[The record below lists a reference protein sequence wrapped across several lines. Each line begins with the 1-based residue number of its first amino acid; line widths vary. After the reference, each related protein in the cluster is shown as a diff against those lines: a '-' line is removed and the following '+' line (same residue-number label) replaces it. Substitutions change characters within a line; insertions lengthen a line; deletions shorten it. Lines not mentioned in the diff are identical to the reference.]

1 VELLT
6 LSVHRDRFFR
16 FALGSRVG
24 SVVVPVVVIALAHS
38 SAAHATPLQAH
49 GQAGLV
55 GDYQSGLTAKQT
67 NYQAIRM
74 PFSLTVEGKASSKVS
89 LFLNLSPSFNL
100 FPNTATELGND
111 STTDVNKRQTG
122 SETYQPLS
130 NRYRAAEVL
139 KSSYAYVNFASDVG
153 LLTFGRVPRHWGL
166 GLWKNAQWRPDAGAI
181 STSDMVGLTLDFSSS
196 LSGSVAF
203 EKMNEGSPSVVGD
216 DGDAFTIEA
225 MLADD
230 PSDPSSSGL
239 AKRIGLTFSSYRH
252 PRTETE
258 LSILDMFGQF
268 YFSNVLLEGEM
279 LYPTGN
285 TRSTSYA
292 LSGGDSTSCADARN
306 PDKDDIGC
314 ERKSIE
320 GFGALLRM
328 RLLVGG
334 GESQDNQ
341 SWSSVASVDAARK
354 NLSTVLSPESH
365 EIGAEVG
372 FARGDSDSFKSTNK
386 DNAITG
392 LGFHPNIR
400 PSLIMFGSAQP
411 LAPGF
416 PGAVVQNV
424 FYTKVN
430 YTYETPG
437 FGLISPSLIWAQLNK
452 TAGNGP
458 DVVDGTAGRKS
469 NLGIEVNL
477 DYSYRTTSRVD
488 FGVTAGALIA
498 GDAYTIKTAGTEEKA
513 KASYGIRTT
522 VSTSF

>member
-1 VELLT
+1 MELLT
-6 LSVHRDRFFR
+6 VSPRPSLCFR
-16 FALGSRVG
+16 FCF
-24 SVVVPVVVIALAHS
+24 
-38 SAAHATPLQAH
+38 SAAILAVAAIGSPFQAQATPLQAH

-55 GDYQSGLTAKQT
+55 GDYESGLTAKGT
-67 NYQAIRM
+67 SYQAIRM

-100 FPNTATELGND
+100 FPRTATELGNSSSD
-111 STTDVNKRQTG
+111 TAPDLSKRQTG
-122 SETYQPLS
+122 GETPQPLS
-130 NRYRAAEVL
+130 SRYRAAEVL

-166 GLWKNAQWRPDAGAI
+166 GLWKNAQWRPDGGVI
-181 STSDMVGLTLDFSSS
+181 STSDMAGLTLDFSSS

-203 EKMNEGSPSVVGD
+203 EKMNEGAPSVIGD
-216 DGDAFTIEA
+216 DGDAFTFEA
-225 MLADD
+225 LLADD

-252 PRTETE
+252 PRTQTE

-268 YFSNVLLEGEM
+268 YFSNLLLEGEM

-285 TRSTSYA
+285 TRSTSYGLA
-292 LSGGDSTSCADARN
+292 GGDTTKCADARN
-306 PDKDDIGC
+306 PDGDDIGC

-320 GFGALLRM
+320 GFAALVRM

-334 GESQDNQ
+334 GEAQENQ

-372 FARGDSDSFKSTNK
+372 FARGDSDSFKASNK
-386 DNAITG
+386 DNTITG

-400 PSLIMFGSAQP
+400 PSLIMFNSAQP
-411 LAPGF
+411 LSPGF
-416 PGAVVQNV
+416 PGAMVQNV
-424 FYTKVN
+424 LYTKVN

-458 DVVDGTAGRKS
+458 DVQDGSAGHKS

-488 FGVTAGALIA
+488 FGVTAGALFA
-498 GDAYTIKTAGTEEKA
+498 GDAYTIKTAGSEEKA